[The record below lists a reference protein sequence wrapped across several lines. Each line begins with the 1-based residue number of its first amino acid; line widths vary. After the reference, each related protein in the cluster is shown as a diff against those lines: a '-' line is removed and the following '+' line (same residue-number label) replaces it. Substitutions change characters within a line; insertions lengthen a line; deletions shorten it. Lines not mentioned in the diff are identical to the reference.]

1 MKIATLVL
9 LGLMLV
15 TPTVSLFPAAPQRD
29 VPAEVESAKR
39 ALEQARSDLNHA
51 GSNWGGHRAAALNHI
66 EQALKEV
73 NEAEQF
79 AREHHEM
86 K

>member
-9 LGLMLV
+9 LALMLM
-15 TPTVSLFPAAPQRD
+15 TPTMSLFPAAPQRD
-29 VPAEVESAKR
+29 VPAEIESAKR

-51 GSNWGGHRAAALNHI
+51 GSNWGGHRASALNHI

>member
-1 MKIATLVL
+1 MKTATLVL
-9 LGLMLV
+9 LALMLV
-15 TPTVSLFPAAPQRD
+15 TPTASLFPAAPQRD
-29 VPAEVESAKR
+29 VPAEVEAAKR
-39 ALEQARSDLNHA
+39 ALEQARTELNHA

-73 NEAEQF
+73 NAAEQF

>member
-9 LGLMLV
+9 LALMLM
-15 TPTVSLFPAAPQRD
+15 TPTMSLFPAAPQRD

-66 EQALKEV
+66 DQALKEV